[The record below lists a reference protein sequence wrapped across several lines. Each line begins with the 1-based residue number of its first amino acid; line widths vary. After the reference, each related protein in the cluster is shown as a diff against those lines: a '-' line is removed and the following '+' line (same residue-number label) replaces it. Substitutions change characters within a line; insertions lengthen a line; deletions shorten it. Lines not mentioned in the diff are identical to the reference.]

1 MPEDTQNQSTA
12 VLDQSL
18 VDELK
23 SSISGHDET
32 SASNDPQQLQTVRQE
47 IERIVNDYIEKR
59 EALVQK
65 EKDLLEKIKSGI

>member
-1 MPEDTQNQSTA
+1 MPDDMQNQSTA

-18 VDELK
+18 IDELK
-23 SSISGHDET
+23 SSISGHDQT
-32 SASNDPQQLQTVRQE
+32 SVSNDPQQLQAVRQD
-47 IERIVNDYIEKR
+47 IERIVNEYIKKR